1 MNIVSAI
8 VLYLVIW
15 FMCLFVIL
23 PMRLKSQDEDG
34 DVVPGTPASAP
45 VNPNLKRKAVL
56 ITIVA
61 TLVFIP
67 IAGVIISGLVT
78 IDDID
83 VFNRR
88 QVQ

>member
-1 MNIVSAI
+1 MNIVSGI

-34 DVVPGTPASAP
+34 AVVPGTPASAP
-45 VNPNLKRKAVL
+45 INPQLKRKAVV

-67 IAGVIISGLVT
+67 IASVIITGLVT